1 MARIRNIKPDFWTDE
16 KLVELEP
23 IERLLFIG
31 LWNFADDKGYL
42 PYSPKRIKM
51 QVFPGDSIEISRG
64 IQSLISGGQVT
75 LYDSAEGKVLHI
87 TNWDKHQK
95 VSNPSQS
102 KYEELNL
109 TEVSEEPR
117 NNAEIG
123 SESLEDSVSST
134 EDSRELHKER
144 EGERERVVKSSPS
157 PATPSRFDEFWS
169 HYPRK
174 VGKDDARKAY
184 RRAIKR
190 AAAQDII
197 DGCERFGNDPNIPEK
212 QFIPHAEKWL
222 NRGGWDDEPLPS
234 RHLQSV
240 STRDDSW
247 MTR

>member
-51 QVFPGDSIEISRG
+51 QIFPGDSIEVSRG
-64 IQSLISGGQVT
+64 LQSLISGGQVT
-75 LYDSAEGKVLHI
+75 LYDSVEGKVLHI
-87 TNWDKHQK
+87 TNWEKHQK
-95 VSNPSQS
+95 VSNPSAS
-102 KYEELNL
+102 KYEGVALH
-109 TEVSEEPR
+109 EVGKEPR
-117 NNAEIG
+117 NDAEVD
-123 SESLEDSVSST
+123 SESLEGSRNST
-134 EDSRELHKER
+134 DDSRDLHKER
-144 EGERERVVKSSPS
+144 GREGVVNTPS
-157 PATPSRFDEFWS
+157 PAPRSRMFDQFWD

-184 RRAIKR
+184 KR
-190 AAAQDII
+190 ACSKVSDEGIILDGACRLAA
-197 DGCERFGNDPNIPEK
+197 DPNLPDK
-212 QFIPHAEKWL
+212 QFIPHPATWL
-222 NRGGWDDEPLPS
+222 NRGGWDDEALPD

-240 STRDDSW
+240 PARNDDW